1 MGALAMSYTTPIDP
15 QANVAALRA
24 AFRDADKPTR
34 RKLSQILPP
43 AVIEFAGVHLY
54 VDPRDNYTD
63 CRIWLEGQP
72 PEMTSLM
79 ALVDLVEG
87 RDAFV
92 MDIGANCGA
101 FAVPLGVAAG
111 PGSRVVAFEPN
122 PVMIG
127 RLGHN
132 INLNDLGDVIRVEGC
147 ALGAERGE
155 AVLNFRNRNFGQ
167 ASLMPIRERVR
178 DGGTLV
184 PVRPLTD
191 FIAEAQ
197 EHDIAILKIDVE
209 GGEVA
214 ALSPLLDSG
223 EWLPDAM
230 LVETRHKDEWDVD
243 LVQKFLD
250 RGFAIALKADGNTLF
265 VRQDK
270 AAS

>member
-1 MGALAMSYTTPIDP
+1 MSHTTPIDP
-15 QANVAALRA
+15 QANIAALRA
-24 AFRDADKPTR
+24 VFQDADKPTR
-34 RKLSQILPP
+34 RKLSRVLPP
-43 AVIEFAGVHLY
+43 AVVEFAGVRLY

-63 CRIWLEGQP
+63 HRIWLDGQP

-111 PGSRVVAFEPN
+111 PGSRIVAIEPN
-122 PVMIG
+122 PIMIG

-132 INLNDLGDVIRVEGC
+132 IRLNDLGDVIRVEGC

-155 AVLNFRNRNFGQ
+155 AVLNFRTRNFGQ

-178 DGGTLV
+178 DGGILV

-191 FIAEAQ
+191 FVAEAQ
-197 EHDIAILKIDVE
+197 EHEVAILKIDVE

-214 ALSPLLDSG
+214 ALSPLLDSAG
-223 EWLPDAM
+223 WLPEAM
-230 LVETRHKDEWDVD
+230 LVETKHKDEWEVD
-243 LVQKFLD
+243 LVQRILD
-250 RGFAIALKADGNTLF
+250 RGFAIVLKADGNTLF
-265 VRQDK
+265 VREDK
-270 AAS
+270 AAP